1 MTSKLGHG
9 AARDIYA
16 LLYAMCKANG
26 GSYKCSHAYI
36 SERVQYDKQ
45 QCKQALKQLANAGYI
60 ERVNN
65 SAGGR
70 GCLTEYTCKKGC
82 DLPPLIGAKKGYDL
96 TPLIDEKRGTK
107 KPPLI
112 DPPYKYILNNNK
124 VDEKENNI
132 KESAAINR
140 STAPKP
146 QPRFIKPTIEQV
158 KVYIAAKGYSVD
170 AEHFYNYYES
180 QGWRVGRNPMKD
192 WQAAVRT
199 WEAKDKQQ
207 QYGKHRTNSTIAN
220 AVEAAKLGIA
230 LADAQRAAGY

>member
-1 MTSKLGHG
+1 MYDWMSKQLGQGIH
-9 AARDIYA
+9 RDIYA
-16 LLYAMCKANG
+16 LLYSLCKANG
-26 GSYKCSHAYI
+26 GSYKCSFAYI
-36 SERVQYDKQ
+36 MERISCTEFECRYNIK
-45 QCKQALKQLANAGYI
+45 KLIKAGYL
-60 ERVNN
+60 ERINN

-70 GCLTEYTCKKGC
+70 GCVSEYICKKGC
-82 DLPPLIGAKKGYDL
+82 EQSNPLQVKKGENNL
-96 TPLIDEKRGTK
+96 TLKGCEKSN
-107 KPPLI
+107 
-112 DPPYKYILNNNK
+112 PYKYNINNNNK
-124 VDEKENNI
+124 VIEKENNI

-140 STAPKP
+140 STAPTT

-158 KVYIAAKGYSVD
+158 KVYITAKGYSVD

-180 QGWRVGRNPMKD
+180 QGWRVGRNPMKN